1 MEIVEG
7 IAFSESVMVTAKVF
21 ETRRSQAIRL
31 PKEFRVQGRE
41 VHLKG
46 VPEGFIVMTRD
57 PWDVFLEGVAELP
70 ESFMEAGRRQ
80 PILEKRRPLRHRGGL
95 FGKRSA

>member
-1 MEIVEG
+1 
-7 IAFSESVMVTAKVF
+7 
-21 ETRRSQAIRL
+21 
-31 PKEFRVQGRE
+31 VQGRE
-41 VHLKG
+41 VHLKR

-80 PILEKRRPLRHRGGL
+80 PTLEKRRPLR
-95 FGKRSA
+95 

>member
-1 MEIVEG
+1 LNRYHLVDIMGIVEG

-21 ETRRSQAIRL
+21 ETGRSQAIRL

-41 VHLKG
+41 VHLKR

-70 ESFMEAGRRQ
+70 ESFMEGGRRQ
-80 PILEKRRPLRHRGGL
+80 PPLEKRRSLR
-95 FGKRSA
+95 

>member
-1 MEIVEG
+1 MEIKKGVTFPEN
-7 IAFSESVMVTAKVF
+7 AMVTAKVF
-21 ETRRSQAIRL
+21 ETGRSQAIRL

-41 VHLKG
+41 VHLKR

-80 PILEKRRPLRHRGGL
+80 PPLEKRHPLR
-95 FGKRSA
+95 